1 MINFVIALAVGIGVF
16 LGFSF
21 ITDSTGVAVGAGVI
35 ALIIA
40 VIGVGFYTG
49 QRKEQI
55 SKNEEVPLQKERT
68 PEKTNKQGYNP
79 DNKNEERIKD
89 PTKK

>member
-1 MINFVIALAVGIGVF
+1 MINFVIALAIGIGVF

-21 ITDSTGVAVGAGVI
+21 ITDSTGLAVGAGVI

-40 VIGVGFYTG
+40 MIAVGFYTG

-55 SKNEEVPLQKERT
+55 SKNEEVPLEKDRT
-68 PEKTNKQGYNP
+68 PEKENKQGYNP
-79 DNKNEERIKD
+79 DSSNEKRIKD
-89 PTKK
+89 PTK